1 MISIALIGGTGTGK
15 STVAEY
21 LRANYQAVWLDCDR
35 IGHELLDTPA
45 ILAELTARFGQSI
58 LKDGQIDR
66 PALGRIVFADP
77 AALQALNAIVHPP
90 IMAALQERQAEA
102 EKQGCPLCV
111 LDGALLMDVNVRQ
124 MVDQVWAIS
133 AERET
138 RIRRLAE
145 GRKISRQAAERIMQ
159 NQISPQQ
166 YAAYADLVLT
176 TDEGIE
182 SIAPEIAGHLAELRR
197 QEKSFNLGEMK

>member
-45 ILAELTARFGQSI
+45 ILAELRARFGQGI
-58 LKDGQIDR
+58 LKDGRVDR

-90 IMAALQERQAEA
+90 IMAVLKEKQAEA

-166 YAAYADLVLT
+166 YAAYADAVLM
-176 TDEGIE
+176 TDEGME
-182 SIAPEIAGHLAELRR
+182 SIAPEIAGRLAELR
-197 QEKSFNLGEMK
+197 QKKVFN

>member
-1 MISIALIGGTGTGK
+1 MKMISIALIGGTGTGK

-58 LKDGQIDR
+58 LKDGRIDR

-90 IMAALQERQAEA
+90 IMAVLKEKQAEA

-145 GRKISRQAAERIMQ
+145 GRKISPQAAERIMQ

-166 YAAYADLVLT
+166 YAAYADLVLM

-197 QEKSFNLGEMK
+197 QEKSFN

>member
-1 MISIALIGGTGTGK
+1 MISIALIGGNGTGK

-45 ILAELTARFGQSI
+45 ILAELAARFGQRI
-58 LKDGQIDR
+58 LKDGRIDR

-90 IMAALQERQAEA
+90 IMAVLKEKQAEA
-102 EKQGCPLCV
+102 EKQGCPLCI

-145 GRKISRQAAERIMQ
+145 GRKISPQAAERIMQ

-166 YAAYADLVLT
+166 YAAYADLVLM

-182 SIAPEIAGHLAELRR
+182 SIAPEIAGRLAELR
-197 QEKSFNLGEMK
+197 QKKVFN